1 MQLTKQIIKFN
12 NWFVSIP
19 KAMKGIWDNSENRW
33 GYKKMIFHYI
43 EIIKDK
49 YKNNKDKI
57 IMGLT
62 IFIIMLLVF

>member
-1 MQLTKQIIKFN
+1 
-12 NWFVSIP
+12 
-19 KAMKGIWDNSENRW
+19 
-33 GYKKMIFHYI
+33 MIFHYI

>member
-1 MQLTKQIIKFN
+1 
-12 NWFVSIP
+12 
-19 KAMKGIWDNSENRW
+19 
-33 GYKKMIFHYI
+33 MIFHYI

-62 IFIIMLLVF
+62 IFIIMLLVFNMRKTTIQDVSSELDAHERECGVQIFDSSYA

>member
-33 GYKKMIFHYI
+33 GTKKNDISLYRNYKR
-43 EIIKDK
+43 
-49 YKNNKDKI
+49 
-57 IMGLT
+57 
-62 IFIIMLLVF
+62 

>member
-1 MQLTKQIIKFN
+1 
-12 NWFVSIP
+12 
-19 KAMKGIWDNSENRW
+19 
-33 GYKKMIFHYI
+33 MIFDYI